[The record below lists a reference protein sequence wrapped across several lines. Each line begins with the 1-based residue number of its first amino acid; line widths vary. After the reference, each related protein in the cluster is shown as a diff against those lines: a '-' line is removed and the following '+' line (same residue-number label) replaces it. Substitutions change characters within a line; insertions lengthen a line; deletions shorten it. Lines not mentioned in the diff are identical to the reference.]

1 MNFIKPIQPISFQY
15 RSVLKTEW
23 LKGNMPEVT
32 KGLYGGILT
41 KDNITLEHIKP
52 HSKGGKTNLK
62 NLALAVDEN
71 NFKRGSEP
79 LGKYLTIDMFKEYIE
94 QFKNIFLPD
103 FNGKEYAE
111 NLTKTVERL
120 LKQ

>member
-1 MNFIKPIQPISFQY
+1 MKINQITPISFAY
-15 RSVLKTEW
+15 KSPLKTEW
-23 LKGNMPEVT
+23 LKGNMPEV
-32 KGLYGGILT
+32 KYGLYGGLLT

-52 HSKGGKTNLK
+52 HSKGGKTTLK

-71 NFKRGSEP
+71 NFKRGSAP
-79 LGKYLTIDMFKEYIE
+79 LWKFLTKEMFEQYIE

>member
-1 MNFIKPIQPISFQY
+1 MKINPITPVVFGYSSI
-15 RSVLKTEW
+15 LKTAW
-23 LKGNMPEVT
+23 K
-32 KGLYGGILT
+32 KGLMSSVRIGIYGGILT
-41 KDNITLEHIKP
+41 KDNVTLEHIKP
-52 HSKGGKTNLK
+52 HSKGGKTSLK

-71 NFKRGSEP
+71 NFKRGSKP
-79 LGKYLTIDMFKEYIE
+79 IWQFLTKEMFEQYIE